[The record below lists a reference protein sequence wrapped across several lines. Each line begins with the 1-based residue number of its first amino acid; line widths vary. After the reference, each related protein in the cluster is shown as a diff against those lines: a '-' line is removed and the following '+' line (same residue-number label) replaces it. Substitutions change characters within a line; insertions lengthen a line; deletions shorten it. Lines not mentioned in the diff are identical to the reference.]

1 VYSRKE
7 CEEVR
12 DFISG
17 QVESLYDKIS
27 QLKGDQCLAALIR
40 YYESDEKTLDNE
52 INEIQEY
59 IDKNKKAGGLYISLN
74 SE

>member
-1 VYSRKE
+1 MYNRRE

-17 QVESLYDKIS
+17 EIEALYDKIT

-40 YYESDEKTLDNE
+40 YY
-52 INEIQEY
+52 
-59 IDKNKKAGGLYISLN
+59 
-74 SE
+74 